1 MIIADTNLIVY
12 LFITGD
18 KTALAQEVL
27 AKDPH
32 WIVPPLWQSEFRN
45 VIAGY
50 IRRGMTL
57 SQAKQIMA
65 NAVLTLEN
73 HQVLPSSEK
82 ILDLISESNCT
93 AYDCEFIALAQQLS
107 ALLVTADRQLL
118 SQFPDFN
125 DFFRRVCQ
133 IIISSRQNR

>member
-57 SQAKQIMA
+57 SQAKQIMT

-118 SQFPDFN
+118 SQFPN
-125 DFFRRVCQ
+125 ST
-133 IIISSRQNR
+133 ISLEEFAK

>member
-1 MIIADTNLIVY
+1 MIVADTNLIVY

-18 KTALAQEVL
+18 KTTLAQEVL

-57 SQAKQIMA
+57 TQAKQIVA
-65 NAVLTLEN
+65 DALLTLEN
-73 HQVLPSSEK
+73 REVLPSSEK

-93 AYDCEFIALAQQLS
+93 AYDCEFIALAQQLNT
-107 ALLVTADRQLL
+107 LLVTADRQLL
-118 SQFPDFN
+118 NQFPDST
-125 DFFRRVCQ
+125 
-133 IIISSRQNR
+133 ISLDEFAK